1 MIVFLVNPLSL
12 ILNKQKKFCLF
23 DFILFF
29 VFIYIVFFVFQFLVS
44 VDCCEAEGVSL
55 LIFCS
60 NILEGYGDISDR
72 ANFGN
77 VSSKLLGDVDISV
90 ISLPQSITSFALGMT
105 VNNLHLPQVALFP
118 PRKVIRS

>member
-12 ILNKQKKFCLF
+12 ILNKQKKIYFYYFFCLF
-23 DFILFF
+23 DSRL
-29 VFIYIVFFVFQFLVS
+29 VFFVFHFLVS
-44 VDCCEAEGVSL
+44 VDGCEAEGVSL

-72 ANFGN
+72 ANFGD
-77 VSSKLLGDVDISV
+77 VSPKLLGDVDIPV
-90 ISLPQSITSFALGMT
+90 ISLAQSITSFALGMT
-105 VNNLHLPQVALFP
+105 VNNLHLPPVALFP